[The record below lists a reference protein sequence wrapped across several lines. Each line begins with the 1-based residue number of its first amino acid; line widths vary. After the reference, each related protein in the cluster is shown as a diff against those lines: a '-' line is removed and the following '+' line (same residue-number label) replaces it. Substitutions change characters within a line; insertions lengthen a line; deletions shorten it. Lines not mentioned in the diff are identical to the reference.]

1 MATHFARGILS
12 TGEPLSTRLSAA
24 CHQSARL
31 LPTYRQARFCA
42 SRSNIVGVAL
52 TTEGDCGLDMELQR
66 TVRSHDADRHNF
78 SNNENL
84 WINIQHDPDEARSQ
98 LVALRRSVLKLTGEA
113 STQLQLLPGSG
124 RLRTAGSQPIE
135 AVCDAESLLVWSIA
149 ATPNIGSLK
158 VWEYDAKGGDWRSLA
173 DAQQRAREP
182 SARLMRFTSLPMEKT
197 LSLN

>member
-1 MATHFARGILS
+1 
-12 TGEPLSTRLSAA
+12 
-24 CHQSARL
+24 
-31 LPTYRQARFCA
+31 
-42 SRSNIVGVAL
+42 
-52 TTEGDCGLDMELQR
+52 MELQR
-66 TVRSHDADRHNF
+66 TVRSHDADRQYF

-158 VWEYDAKGGDWRSLA
+158 VWEYRC
-173 DAQQRAREP
+173 
-182 SARLMRFTSLPMEKT
+182 
-197 LSLN
+197 